1 MVVCKTEGI
10 GSIPVNINKRMVIV
24 VLKILVILVS
34 LLISIAYL
42 TLAERKVL
50 GYMQVRKGPNVVG
63 VYGLLQPLADGLKL
77 FIKEIIIPNH
87 ANMLIYIIAPILSL
101 TLAFIAWAVI
111 PYGVG
116 VVLSDLGIGVLYLF
130 VVSSISVYAVLM
142 SGWSSNSKYA
152 FLGAI
157 RAAAQMISY
166 EVSIGLIILAVILC
180 VGSLNISEIVLA
192 QENIPFIFPLFP
204 AAIMFFVSVLAE
216 TNRVPFDLTEG
227 ESELVSGFNVEYSS
241 MSFALFFL
249 AEYSHIILMSTFG
262 VLLFLSG
269 WLFPFT
275 LGLSIYNF
283 AWFAIKA
290 VLIVFLFIWIRA
302 TYPRIRYDQLM
313 ALLWKSYL
321 PLSGA
326 FVVLVSGIL
335 IGEGAFPPLSF

>member
-1 MVVCKTEGI
+1 MLVI
-10 GSIPVNINKRMVIV
+10 QVNLREIMVIV
-24 VLKILVILVS
+24 VFKIVVVLVS

-50 GYMQVRKGPNVVG
+50 GYIQCRKGANVVG

-77 FIKEIIIPNH
+77 FTKEIIIPNH
-87 ANMLIYIIAPILSL
+87 ANALIYIVAPILSL
-101 TLAFIAWAVI
+101 TLALIAWGVI
-111 PYGVG
+111 PYGPG
-116 VVLSDLGIGVLYLF
+116 VVLSNLGIGVLYLF
-130 VVSSISVYAVLM
+130 VVSSISVYAVSM

-166 EVSIGLIILAVILC
+166 EVSIGLIIIAVVLC
-180 VGSLNISEIVLA
+180 VGSLSLSEIVIA

-249 AEYSHIILMSTFG
+249 AEYCHIILMSTFG

-269 WLFPFT
+269 WLLPF
-275 LGLSIYNF
+275 SISPSFYNF
-283 AWFAIKA
+283 VWFGIKIVA
-290 VLIVFLFIWIRA
+290 IVFLFIWIRA

-313 ALLWKSYL
+313 TLLWKSYL
-321 PLSGA
+321 PLSGG

-335 IGEGAFPPLSF
+335 IGESAFPPA